1 MEIGFLAHPIS
12 LQTVLLTMINR
23 KANSFHRKE
32 GDFMKSILAGNQ
44 GIYRGI
50 SYLWIPDGDV
60 VHLYINDHGKTILLD
75 TGHYTQKRF
84 EQAYYAMT
92 KCLIDVYLSEKETE
106 SML

>member
-1 MEIGFLAHPIS
+1 
-12 LQTVLLTMINR
+12 MIHV
-23 KANSFHRKE
+23 K
-32 GDFMKSILAGNQ
+32 GDFMKSILDGNK
-44 GIYRGI
+44 GVYRGI
-50 SYLWIPDGDV
+50 SYVWIADGDV

-84 EQAYYAMT
+84 EQAYFAMT